1 MKRGY
6 KKDITLFANDG
17 KLTDEALA
25 HCRIT
30 GVDPKEIE
38 AR

>member
-1 MKRGY
+1 MINRK
-6 KKDITLFANDG
+6 TELNLFASEG
-17 KLTDEALA
+17 KLTEEALS

-38 AR
+38 PR